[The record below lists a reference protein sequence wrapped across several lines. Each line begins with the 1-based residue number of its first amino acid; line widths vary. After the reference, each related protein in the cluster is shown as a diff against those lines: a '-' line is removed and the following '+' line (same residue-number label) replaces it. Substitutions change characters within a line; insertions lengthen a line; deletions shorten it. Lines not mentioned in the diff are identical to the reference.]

1 MADLPDQKIIN
12 GLLLDYYDAQGRE
25 LPWRK
30 NCDPYRVWVSEVM
43 LQQTRVATVLPYF
56 EHWLKTFPDF
66 PALANA
72 PPPRRRAACG
82 LATLSARLQNCKL
95 FL

>member
-30 NCDPYRVWVSEVM
+30 NCDSYRVWVSEVM
-43 LQQTRVATVLPYF
+43 LQQTRVDTVVPYF
-56 EHWLKTFPDF
+56 NRWIEKNPAADFRISTF
-66 PALANA
+66 LARVSS
-72 PPPRRRAACG
+72 PTP
-82 LATLSARLQNCKL
+82 L
-95 FL
+95 